1 MCSRSHIAVLLA
13 VVAVVMAGCRP
24 KGILHSR
31 EMRSLL
37 ADLHKTDAMIEVKG
51 IRTTSNEEKE
61 IYYAQVLEKHGVT
74 QAQFDSSLVWYTAH
88 PQFFNKIYPRVL
100 KDLAAEQEAFER
112 LHADELAVPNEEEA
126 VTVRTFTAAQLD
138 SLLWVMR
145 NGWPSTW
152 YPMPLMHDT
161 IDQFFPQIGVF
172 GSGVIDTL
180 ETRVDLAEIADD

>member
-1 MCSRSHIAVLLA
+1 
-13 VVAVVMAGCRP
+13 
-24 KGILHSR
+24 
-31 EMRSLL
+31 MRSLL
-37 ADLHKTDAMIEVKG
+37 ADLHKTDAMIEVRG
-51 IRTTSNEEKE
+51 VRMTSNEVKE

-112 LHADELAVPNEEEA
+112 LHAEELAVPNEEEA
-126 VTVRTFTAAQLD
+126 VTVRTFTVAQLD

-180 ETRVDLAEIADD
+180 ETRVDLAEVTDD